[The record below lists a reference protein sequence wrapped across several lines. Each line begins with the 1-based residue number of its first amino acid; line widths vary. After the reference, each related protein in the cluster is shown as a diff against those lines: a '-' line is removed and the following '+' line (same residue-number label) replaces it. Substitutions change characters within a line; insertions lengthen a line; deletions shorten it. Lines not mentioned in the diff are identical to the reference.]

1 MKQIIF
7 GNFIF
12 TKTPSEF
19 EILEQTYMLID
30 DGIIEDTF
38 REIPEEYKNIKVT
51 YYKDE
56 IIIPG
61 LVDLHVHAPQYQ
73 YRGLGL
79 DKELLDWLNDYTY
92 KEENKYKDLAYAE
105 KAYGIF
111 VDDLRKSATTHA
123 VLFATVYKDSTLL
136 LMDKLEKSGL
146 VTYVGKLNMDRNCP
160 SFICEQTDDSLK
172 ETEEWILESQ
182 KRGYKNTK
190 PIITPRFVPTCS
202 DSLLNGLGEIQEKYN
217 LTFQSH
223 LDENPSEIEWVK
235 ELCPTKKN
243 YTDVYH
249 SFGLLSRRH
258 KALLAHCVY
267 LDEDEIKMIK
277 ENEGYIVHCPESNMN
292 VTSGIAPI
300 RRYMDEGMHVGLG
313 SDIAGGSE
321 INMFKAISHA
331 VQSSKLRYRHVD
343 SSLKA
348 LSESDGFYLATKGG
362 GSFFGKVGSF
372 EKGYEFNAVILNDE
386 RLRNAYPLSLKERM
400 QRIIY
405 LGDEREVRVKYIKGK
420 II

>member
-19 EILEQTYMLID
+19 EILENTYMLIN

-38 REIPEEYKNIKVT
+38 KEIPKEYENIKVT
-51 YYKDE
+51 YYKNE

-92 KEENKYKDLAYAE
+92 KEENKYQDITYAE
-105 KAYGIF
+105 KAYDIF
-111 VDDLRKSATTHA
+111 VNDLKQSATTHA

-136 LMDKLEKSGL
+136 LMDKLEKAGL

-160 SFICEQTDDSLK
+160 SFICEDTDHSLK
-172 ETEEWILESQ
+172 ETEEWILEYN
-182 KRGYKNTK
+182 KKGYKNTK

-202 DSLLNGLGEIQEKYN
+202 DSLLNGLGELIEKYN

-223 LDENPSEIEWVK
+223 LDENPSEIKWVK

-249 SFGLLSRRH
+249 SFGLLNKKH

-267 LDEDEIKMIK
+267 LDENEIKMIK
-277 ENEGYIVHCPESNMN
+277 EDEGYIVHCPESNMN

-300 RRYMDEGMHVGLG
+300 RRYMDEGMNVGLG

-321 INMFKAISHA
+321 INLFKAISHA
-331 VQSSKLRYRHVD
+331 IQSSKLRYRHVD

-348 LSESDGFYLATKGG
+348 LSESEGFYLATKGG

-386 RLRNAYPLSLKERM
+386 RLKNAYPLSLKERI

-405 LGDEREVRVKYIKGK
+405 LGDEREVKIKYIRGK

>member
-19 EILEQTYMLID
+19 EMLEQTYMLID
-30 DGIIEDTF
+30 DGFIEDTF
-38 REIPEEYKNIKVT
+38 KEIPEEYKNIKVT
-51 YYKDE
+51 CYKDE

-92 KEENKYKDLAYAE
+92 KEESKYKDLAYAE

-123 VLFATVYKDSTLL
+123 VLFATIYKDSTLL
-136 LMDKLEKSGL
+136 LMDKLENAGL
-146 VTYVGKLNMDRNCP
+146 VTCVGKLNMDRNCP

-172 ETEEWILESQ
+172 ETEEWIGESQ
-182 KRGYKNTK
+182 RRGYKNTK

-202 DSLLNGLGEIQEKYN
+202 DSLLKGLGEIQEKYN

-249 SFGLLSRRH
+249 SFGLLNKKH

-267 LDEDEIKMIK
+267 LDEDEIDMIK

-343 SSLKA
+343 SSFKA

-372 EKGYEFNAVILNDE
+372 EKGYEFNAIILNDE

>member
-19 EILEQTYMLID
+19 EILENTYMLIN

-38 REIPEEYKNIKVT
+38 KEIPKEYENIKVT
-51 YYKDE
+51 YYKNE

-92 KEENKYKDLAYAE
+92 KEENKYQDITYAE
-105 KAYGIF
+105 KAYNIF
-111 VDDLRKSATTHA
+111 VNDLKQSATTHA

-136 LMDKLEKSGL
+136 LMDKLEKAGL

-160 SFICEQTDDSLK
+160 SFICEDTDHSLK
-172 ETEEWILESQ
+172 ETEEWILESN
-182 KRGYKNTK
+182 KKGYKNTK

-202 DSLLNGLGEIQEKYN
+202 DSLLNGLGELIEKYN

-223 LDENPSEIEWVK
+223 LDENPSEIKWVK

-249 SFGLLSRRH
+249 SFGLLNKKH

-277 ENEGYIVHCPESNMN
+277 EDEGYIVHCPESNMN

-300 RRYMDEGMHVGLG
+300 RRYMDEGMNVGLG

-321 INMFKAISHA
+321 INLFKAISHA
-331 VQSSKLRYRHVD
+331 IQSSKLRYRHVD

-348 LSESDGFYLATKGG
+348 LSESEGFYLATKGG

-386 RLRNAYPLSLKERM
+386 RLKNAYPLSLKERI

-405 LGDEREVRVKYIKGK
+405 LGDEREVKIKYIRGK

>member
-19 EILEQTYMLID
+19 EILENTYMLIN

-38 REIPEEYKNIKVT
+38 KEVPKEYETIKVT
-51 YYKDE
+51 YYKNE

-92 KEENKYKDLAYAE
+92 KEENKYQDITYAE
-105 KAYGIF
+105 KAYDIF
-111 VDDLRKSATTHA
+111 VNDLKQSATTHA

-136 LMDKLEKSGL
+136 LMDKLEKAGL

-160 SFICEQTDDSLK
+160 SFICEDTDHSLK
-172 ETEEWILESQ
+172 ETEEWILESN

-202 DSLLNGLGEIQEKYN
+202 DSLLNGLGELIEKYN

-223 LDENPSEIEWVK
+223 LDENPSEIKWVK

-249 SFGLLSRRH
+249 SFGLLNKKH

-277 ENEGYIVHCPESNMN
+277 EDEGYIVHCPESNMN

-300 RRYMDEGMHVGLG
+300 RRYMDEGMNVGLG

-321 INMFKAISHA
+321 INLFKAISHA
-331 VQSSKLRYRHVD
+331 IQSSKLRYRHVD

-348 LSESDGFYLATKGG
+348 LSESEGFYLATKGG

-386 RLRNAYPLSLKERM
+386 RLKNAYPLSLKERI

-405 LGDEREVRVKYIKGK
+405 LGDEREVKIKYIKGK

>member
-38 REIPEEYKNIKVT
+38 KEIPEEYKNIKVT
-51 YYKDE
+51 CYKDE

-92 KEENKYKDLAYAE
+92 KEESKYKDLTYAE

-136 LMDKLEKSGL
+136 LMDKLENAGL
-146 VTYVGKLNMDRNCP
+146 VTCVGKLNMDRNCP

-172 ETEEWILESQ
+172 ETEEWIGESQ
-182 KRGYKNTK
+182 RRGYKNTK

-202 DSLLNGLGEIQEKYN
+202 DSLLKGLGEIQEKYN

-249 SFGLLSRRH
+249 SFGLLNKKH

-267 LDEDEIKMIK
+267 LDEDEIDMIK

-343 SSLKA
+343 SSFKA

-372 EKGYEFNAVILNDE
+372 EKGYEFNAIILNDE

>member
-1 MKQIIF
+1 
-7 GNFIF
+7 
-12 TKTPSEF
+12 
-19 EILEQTYMLID
+19 ML
-30 DGIIEDTF
+30 F
-38 REIPEEYKNIKVT
+38 RS
-51 YYKDE
+51 
-56 IIIPG
+56 
-61 LVDLHVHAPQYQ
+61 Q

-202 DSLLNGLGEIQEKYN
+202 DSLLNGLGEIQDKYN

-235 ELCPTKKN
+235 ELCPSKKN

-249 SFGLLSRRH
+249 SFGLLNKKH

-277 ENEGYIVHCPESNMN
+277 EDEGYIVHCPESNMN

>member
-19 EILEQTYMLID
+19 EILENTYMLIN
-30 DGIIEDTF
+30 DGIIDDTF
-38 REIPEEYKNIKVT
+38 KEIPKEYKNIKVT
-51 YYKDE
+51 YYKNE

-92 KEENKYKDLAYAE
+92 KEENKYQDITYAE
-105 KAYGIF
+105 KAYDIF
-111 VDDLRKSATTHA
+111 VNDLKQSATTHA

-136 LMDKLEKSGL
+136 LMDKLEKAGL

-160 SFICEQTDDSLK
+160 SFICEDTDHSLK
-172 ETEEWILESQ
+172 ETEEWILESN
-182 KRGYKNTK
+182 KKGYKNTK

-202 DSLLNGLGEIQEKYN
+202 DSLLNGLGELIEKYN

-223 LDENPSEIEWVK
+223 LDENPSEIKWVK

-249 SFGLLSRRH
+249 SFGLLNKKH

-277 ENEGYIVHCPESNMN
+277 EDEGYIVHCPESNMN

-300 RRYMDEGMHVGLG
+300 RRYMDEGMNVGLG

-321 INMFKAISHA
+321 INLFKAISHA
-331 VQSSKLRYRHVD
+331 IQSSKLRYRHVD

-348 LSESDGFYLATKGG
+348 LSESEGFYLATKGG

-386 RLRNAYPLSLKERM
+386 RLKNAYPLSLKERI

-405 LGDEREVRVKYIKGK
+405 LGDEREVKIKYIRGK